1 MLEGR
6 VALVTGST
14 SGIGLGIARA
24 LAEAGAQVML
34 NGFGDKEEIE
44 RTRARI
50 AVECGVKTGYHGADL
65 MLPDGPAALVA
76 ATERVFGRLDI
87 LVTMPASS
95 TSRPSPSFPTS
106 AGTRSSRSISRRC
119 SGACGRRCRG

>member
-1 MLEGR
+1 GK

-50 AVECGVKTGYHGADL
+50 AVECDVKVGFNGADL
-65 MLPDGPAALVA
+65 MQPGGAAELVA
-76 ATERVFGRLDI
+76 ATEKLFGRLDI
-87 LVTMPASS
+87 LVN
-95 TSRPSPSFPTS
+95 
-106 AGTRSSRSISRRC
+106 
-119 SGACGRRCRG
+119 